1 MDSRFEVRVL
11 DRYFVRNAVSIPSG
25 WFHLALVFHGPEDG
39 EGITMHRNEDHWTSR
54 SLQDSNGFK
63 NTSGTVIIGRLYSDR
78 DSNYGNVMVDELTF
92 WNRQLTEQEVD
103 ALRNMHQ

>member
-1 MDSRFEVRVL
+1 MRVL
-11 DRYFVRNAVSIPSG
+11 NGYFHWSRVHIPSD
-25 WFHLALVFHGPEDG
+25 WFHLVLVFHGPESG
-39 EGITMHRNEDHWTSR
+39 QGFAVHRDEDQWTSR
-54 SLQDSNGFK
+54 ILHTNGGYK

-78 DSNYGNVMVDELTF
+78 DGNYGDVMADELTF